1 MSSSQSPAARLALPG
16 HAPTPAEVQ
25 VRPRPRKQRMTRAL
39 TLLVVFW
46 ALVPLVFLIPPHLP
60 WALGAFA
67 AGIYFALRSW
77 RGEFV
82 LDAFSGACPRC
93 GEPLSIAPVTLV
105 KIPHTVTCYHCH
117 HEPALQVDRS
127 TLRVEAA

>member
-1 MSSSQSPAARLALPG
+1 MSSSQSPAARLVLAG
-16 HAPTPAEVQ
+16 HAPTPARVQ

-46 ALVPLVFLIPPHLP
+46 ALVPLVFFIPPHLP

-67 AGIYFALRSW
+67 AGIYFALRSL
-77 RGEFV
+77 RGEYV
-82 LDAFSGACPRC
+82 VDALSGACPRC
-93 GEPLSIAPVTLV
+93 GEPLEVAPGTLV
-105 KIPHTVTCYHCH
+105 KLPYTVTCYGCH

>member
-1 MSSSQSPAARLALPG
+1 MSSSQSPAARLVLAG
-16 HAPTPAEVQ
+16 HAPTPAQVQ
-25 VRPRPRKQRMTRAL
+25 VRPRPRKQRMVRAL

-67 AGIYFALRSW
+67 AGIYFALRSL
-77 RGEFV
+77 RGEYV
-82 LDAFSGACPRC
+82 VDAFSGACPRC
-93 GEPLSIAPVTLV
+93 GEPLKVAPGTLV
-105 KIPHTVTCYHCH
+105 KLPYTVTCYSCH

>member
-1 MSSSQSPAARLALPG
+1 MSSSQSPAARLVLAG
-16 HAPTPAEVQ
+16 HAPTPAQVQ
-25 VRPRPRKQRMTRAL
+25 VRPRPRKQRTVRAL

-67 AGIYFALRSW
+67 AGIYFALRSL
-77 RGEFV
+77 RGEYV
-82 LDAFSGACPRC
+82 VDAFSGACPRC
-93 GEPLSIAPVTLV
+93 GEPLNVAPGTLV
-105 KIPHTVTCYHCH
+105 KLPYTVTCYGCH

-127 TLRVEAA
+127 TLRGGAA

>member
-1 MSSSQSPAARLALPG
+1 MSSSQSPAARLVLPG

-39 TLLVVFW
+39 TLLAVFW
-46 ALVPLVFLIPPHLP
+46 ALVPLVFFVPPHLP

-67 AGIYFALRSW
+67 AGIYFALRSL
-77 RGEFV
+77 RGEYV
-82 LDAFSGACPRC
+82 VDAFSGGCPRC
-93 GEPLSIAPVTLV
+93 GEPLTIAPGTLV
-105 KIPHTVTCYHCH
+105 KLPYTVTCYGCH